1 MLIAI
6 SDSKTDQTCMVRL
19 DGYVLP
25 FGSHAQ
31 ALAFV
36 SQLRQR
42 IAAPHPLP
50 SLPRQG
56 LKPELRSG
64 KVPVKRSG
72 VSA

>member
-6 SDSKTDQTCMVRL
+6 SHSKTNQRCMVRL
-19 DGYVLP
+19 DGYVVP
-25 FGSHAQ
+25 FGSDAQ
-31 ALAFV
+31 AQAYV

-50 SLPRQG
+50 RLPRQTP
-56 LKPELRSG
+56 KPELCSG

-72 VSA
+72 VGA